1 MVRKF
6 IYLLLPSILFV
17 SCNDSSGNVSDE
29 ESKARKYQNVLI
41 RQVDYKSARDDEN
54 DVIQRIED
62 KCNYRSNGLAI
73 LTGEDSNGNGLLEY
87 NEAVETGTV
96 SVLCNG
102 RDGQIVQKADPNDKD
117 VQALIDKKCITDG
130 ENLGGI
136 GFYVGR
142 DVDGDGQLSETERVG
157 PEIVCN
163 SKYLTINV
171 EYTKYY
177 SALEVFDGKDT
188 KRLFFPIPYIE
199 KILKDNRN
207 EQCPNGGYK
216 FEIIDEKMARTD
228 FTCRED
234 YGLNS
239 NETCINNSDYNNS
252 KYNLSVEP
260 MYICNGIDGKDGETP
275 QIELIEGNIS
285 LNGSN
290 DNSKCEVT
298 GGIKVSLNG
307 NDKYICNGKDGSLS
321 KDLNLTIKSNGNGVY
336 IYDIKDQNKPIS
348 EPLSQEFYTNLEVK
362 KFNSSEC
369 PSGYEKVVIYKY
381 IDSDLDGYDE
391 DEVETSRSFC
401 VLPTSSEIPASVTK
415 SGIRDINDS
424 LIGVE
429 FTFNKLINPLTINN
443 DTVLLQ
449 CNSIFVDA
457 VDFNYSKSIDRDGAS
472 QFTAIYN
479 KDEVYQDRNQ
489 TNCSFGISRFVED
502 IYGRDLNNT
511 YKTNLSFPAE
521 YSNK

>member
-216 FEIIDEKMARTD
+216 YEIIDEKMARTD

-252 KYNLSVEP
+252 KYNLSV
-260 MYICNGIDGKDGETP
+260 
-275 QIELIEGNIS
+275 
-285 LNGSN
+285 
-290 DNSKCEVT
+290 
-298 GGIKVSLNG
+298 
-307 NDKYICNGKDGSLS
+307 
-321 KDLNLTIKSNGNGVY
+321 
-336 IYDIKDQNKPIS
+336 
-348 EPLSQEFYTNLEVK
+348 
-362 KFNSSEC
+362 
-369 PSGYEKVVIYKY
+369 
-381 IDSDLDGYDE
+381 
-391 DEVETSRSFC
+391 
-401 VLPTSSEIPASVTK
+401 
-415 SGIRDINDS
+415 
-424 LIGVE
+424 
-429 FTFNKLINPLTINN
+429 
-443 DTVLLQ
+443 
-449 CNSIFVDA
+449 
-457 VDFNYSKSIDRDGAS
+457 
-472 QFTAIYN
+472 
-479 KDEVYQDRNQ
+479 
-489 TNCSFGISRFVED
+489 
-502 IYGRDLNNT
+502 
-511 YKTNLSFPAE
+511 
-521 YSNK
+521 